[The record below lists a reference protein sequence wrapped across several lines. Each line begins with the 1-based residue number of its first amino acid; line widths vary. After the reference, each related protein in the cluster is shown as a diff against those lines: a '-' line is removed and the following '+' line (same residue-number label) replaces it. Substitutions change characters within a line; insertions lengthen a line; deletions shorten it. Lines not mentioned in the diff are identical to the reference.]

1 MELYFADEVNG
12 QRILLDKEESHHCL
26 KVMRHQFGDMLTVT
40 DGKGNKFSAT
50 IINADRQCCVL
61 QKVQQLENIK
71 RVHARIHLAIA
82 PTKNIDR
89 FEWLLEKA
97 TEIGI
102 NEITPLIAHRSE
114 RTQIK
119 KDRLH
124 KLLVAAMKQ
133 SMRCWLPQLNDPIP
147 FNRFINAKSID
158 AVQSGAALKTICHC
172 QRQDLPLLKKICQQ
186 KEEVLILIGPEGDFT
201 NDEIEL
207 AEENGFIS
215 SSLGEARLRTE
226 TAGLVALHTVHL
238 LND

>member
-1 MELYFADEVNG
+1 MELYFAGEVDG
-12 QRILLDKEESHHCL
+12 QRIILDKEESHHCI
-26 KVMRHQFGDMLTVT
+26 KVMRHQLGDLLIVT
-40 DGKGNKFSAT
+40 DGKGSKFSAT
-50 IINADRQCCVL
+50 IIKADRQSCEL
-61 QKVQQLENIK
+61 QQVQQLENGK
-71 RVHARIHLAIA
+71 GAPVRIHLAVA

-102 NEITPLIAHRSE
+102 DEITPLIAHRSE

-133 SMRCWLPQLNDPIP
+133 SMRCRLPQLNDPVP
-147 FNRFINAKSID
+147 FKELINAKSK
-158 AVQSGAALKTICHC
+158 AVVQSSAALKTICHC
-172 QRQDLPLLKKICQQ
+172 QRQDLPLLKNIIQQ
-186 KEEVLILIGPEGDFT
+186 TEEVLILIGPEGDFT
-201 NDEIEL
+201 NDEIER